1 MRRGSLLLAASLFIS
16 NFLFISNSLFISNI
30 MFISNLL
37 KVLLKKRLTATIWL
51 KDALKSVKKT
61 CTLMFRDDRGVLEPH
76 TDLLSVALAVI
87 GFMVFAA
94 LMSQTYLGYE
104 DRSFALE
111 NYETASLLAENLA
124 DALALEA
131 ESSGLISA
139 ASLDILSGP
148 DGVSERTRLFAAYS
162 GNYRFLVEVQTGD
175 GQWHWRITPDNT
187 DPEAFADDLEKVAAS
202 VPVIIELNPAESI
215 SGMLTVVIYK
225 TEWN

>member
-1 MRRGSLLLAASLFIS
+1 
-16 NFLFISNSLFISNI
+16 
-30 MFISNLL
+30 
-37 KVLLKKRLTATIWL
+37 
-51 KDALKSVKKT
+51 
-61 CTLMFRDDRGVLEPH
+61 MFRDDRGVLEPH
-76 TDLLSVALAVI
+76 TDLLSVALAVT
-87 GFMVFAA
+87 GFMVFAV

-124 DALALEA
+124 DALALET

-139 ASLDILSGP
+139 ASLDTLSGP
-148 DGVSERTRLFAAYS
+148 DGVSKRARLFAAYS
-162 GNYRFLVEVQTGD
+162 GNYRFLVEVRTGD
-175 GQWHWRITPDNT
+175 DQWQWRITPDNI